1 MRANA
6 SHSDRS
12 DPAVQAVELQ
22 PYVPYVRPRIT
33 FVQRLWRAR
42 LAYLFLLPSLLL
54 TGWFSYVPAYTALTR
69 AFTDWDG
76 LNPPNFT
83 GLENFQRAV
92 TDPVMQEA
100 SGHSAVWVA
109 LGLLLAVVPPLLVAE
124 LIYHLRGQ
132 KRQYFYRTLFVV
144 PIVIPSLVLLL
155 VWSNFYR
162 SGGLINQVL
171 GALHLN
177 SLQHGWL
184 SDPGT
189 ALYSLI
195 FLGFPYID
203 AFYLLLLYA
212 GLQGIPREVTEAAR
226 LDGASGLRRVF
237 SIDLP
242 LLAPQLRLIAL
253 LAIIGNVQYFISP
266 LVLTAGGPGNA
277 TTVPALLMYQTATK
291 FGEYGYAMA
300 IAVLLFLVV
309 VALTALSQ
317 WLSRGS
323 AAQS

>member
-6 SHSDRS
+6 SRSDHS
-12 DPAVQAVELQ
+12 DPAAEAVEVQ
-22 PYVPYVRPRIT
+22 PYVHPRST
-33 FVQRLWRAR
+33 FLQRLWRAR

-83 GLENFQRAV
+83 GLENFRRAV
-92 TDPVMQEA
+92 SDPVMQEA
-100 SGHSAVWVA
+100 GGHSAIWVA
-109 LGLLLAVVPPLLVAE
+109 LGLLLAVIPPLLVAE

-132 KRQYFYRTLFVV
+132 RRQYFYRTLFVV

-162 SGGLINQVL
+162 SDGLINQVL
-171 GALHLN
+171 GALHLT

-184 SDPGT
+184 SNPST

-266 LVLTAGGPGNA
+266 LVLTSGGPGNA

-317 WLSRGS
+317 RLSRNS